1 MDEAEK
7 TVEVVKQFLVNA
19 QPIRRAGLTDDIAL
33 AAVFLASDDATFING
48 HNLIV
53 DGGLTGGRQWSVQQE
68 GLERMGQALRR
79 VAAS

>member
-1 MDEAEK
+1 
-7 TVEVVKQFLVNA
+7 V
-19 QPIRRAGLTDDIAL
+19 
-33 AAVFLASDDATFING
+33 AVFLASDDSTFING

-68 GLERMGQALRR
+68 GLDRMGQALRS